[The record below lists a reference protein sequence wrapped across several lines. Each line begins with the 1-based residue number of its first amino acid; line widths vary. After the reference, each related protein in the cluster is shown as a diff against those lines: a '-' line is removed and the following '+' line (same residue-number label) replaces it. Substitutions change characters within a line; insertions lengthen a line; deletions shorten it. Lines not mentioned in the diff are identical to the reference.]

1 MNGLAEMYLGAMEE
15 LGARKFKVVGFLAHG
30 MQLRGR
36 LLRSHKVLG
45 VPEDLLKVAQELEVH
60 GTWLDRIVVAEDLQR
75 LSPSARQALL
85 NFETASNVKIH
96 LLPELLGFGP
106 SSDKVAGADKTTEAP
121 TGEGAT
127 LRDPGRR
134 QYPKR
139 LFDIFGA
146 AILLII
152 TAPLFVVITLLIAI
166 DVGLPVVFWQH
177 RPGRFGRH
185 FKLYK
190 FRTMRAPHDEQGNR
204 IADEVRLSK
213 FGTLVRLSRLDELPQ
228 LYNILVGEMSF
239 VGPRPLLV
247 TDHEPGTQ
255 ERLLVRPGLTG
266 WAQVNGGR
274 KLAPEDKAAL
284 DIWYVAH
291 LSLTLD
297 LKIALRTLLASV
309 FWGTHQSRGGA
320 CGTQSSCHPGR
331 LLGCDRGGCTT
342 GRGSGDGAIGGLT
355 VAAQTL

>member
-1 MNGLAEMYLGAMEE
+1 
-15 LGARKFKVVGFLAHG
+15 
-30 MQLRGR
+30 
-36 LLRSHKVLG
+36 
-45 VPEDLLKVAQELEVH
+45 
-60 GTWLDRIVVAEDLQR
+60 
-75 LSPSARQALL
+75 
-85 NFETASNVKIH
+85 
-96 LLPELLGFGP
+96 
-106 SSDKVAGADKTTEAP
+106 VAGADKTTEAP
-121 TGEGAT
+121 TGEGPT
-127 LRDPGRR
+127 LRDFGRR

-146 AILLII
+146 AILLIT
-152 TAPLFVVITLLIAI
+152 TAPLFVAITLLIAI

-255 ERLLVRPGLTG
+255 VRLTVRPGLTG

-291 LSLTLD
+291 LSLALD
-297 LKIALRTLLASV
+297 LKIALRTLLLLFSGEHINQEAVCAARRVLATQDVSSDAIAVVARSV
-309 FWGTHQSRGGA
+309 EAAATAQS
-320 CGTQSSCHPGR
+320 
-331 LLGCDRGGCTT
+331 
-342 GRGSGDGAIGGLT
+342 
-355 VAAQTL
+355 AA